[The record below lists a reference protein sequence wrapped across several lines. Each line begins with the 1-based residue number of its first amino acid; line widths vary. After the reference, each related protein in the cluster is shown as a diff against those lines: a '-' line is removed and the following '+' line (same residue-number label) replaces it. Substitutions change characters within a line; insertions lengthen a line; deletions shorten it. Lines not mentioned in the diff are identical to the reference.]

1 MTYNKEFE
9 LDLSDID
16 VIELCLSREL
26 HVRSESYQELERQ
39 DDAQGMD
46 CAKQSISEITD
57 LLGKLHNQKAWY
69 SCGPKKTDMPIG

>member
-1 MTYNKEFE
+1 MTYNKVFE

-26 HVRSESYQELERQ
+26 HARSENYQESKRQ
-39 DDAQGMD
+39 DDAQAMD
-46 CAKQSISEITD
+46 SAKLGISEITD

-69 SCGPKKTDMPIG
+69 SYGPRNTGMPIG